1 MSTEKE
7 ENREILPD
15 VLILMRFALGLSRE
29 DIANAL
35 GVSDSAV
42 STWETGKHSP
52 PKTTKILL
60 ANILRIT
67 VDELT
72 GKVPLSAE
80 ANALIKIDMPALLE
94 KLEAAKEAN
103 EEAIQVLRQ
112 IMWKTNEKKAKPKKK
127 KTAKK

>member
-1 MSTEKE
+1 M
-7 ENREILPD
+7 PD